1 MADNKKQEQE
11 HIKQE
16 SKNTKDSNHEDIL
29 REDNDFQEYE
39 LSSKAYDARL
49 MKRLLTYAVR
59 YWYFFVLAVFL
70 LFASTAADLARPY
83 LMGLTIDNF
92 IKVGDTAALNQ
103 MGIYFLILVIAAFLF
118 NLFQIYV
125 LSYTGQSIIYNLRQ
139 QLFSHLQKMPLSY
152 FDKNPIGRLVTRVT
166 NDTETLNDMYTNV
179 LVTLIKDF
187 VLLAGTIVI
196 MFRLNVRLSLVA
208 LAVMPVVIVLTIF
221 FRIRI
226 RKVYRNVRI
235 TLAKINSA
243 ISENISGMRIIQM
256 FHREKENFDKFN
268 ETGKEYKKAV
278 MKEVVT
284 FGLFRPVIEMLASFA
299 LALLIWFGGRDV
311 LQGTL
316 TFGVLYAFINYIS
329 MLFQP
334 INDLAE
340 KYNILQSSM
349 AASERVFL
357 ILDTP
362 VEEDD
367 GTRALDNTTLIG
379 EIEFKNVWFAY
390 NKSDWVLRD
399 VSFKVP
405 AGQTIAIVGA
415 TGAGKTSIISLM
427 SRMYEIQQGEILIDG
442 INIKELSKDELRR
455 YIGVVLQDVFLFSGK
470 LKDNIRLNEETISDD
485 KIKSVAQY
493 INADGFISKL
503 PYGYDTEVMERGST
517 FSSGQ
522 RQLLAFARAL
532 AFDPTILV
540 LDEATSNIDT
550 ETELL
555 IQDAL
560 GKLTKN
566 RTTIVIAHRL
576 STIQHADNI
585 IVLHKGKVRE
595 SGSHQELLAR
605 KGMYHSLYLL
615 QYQKQDT

>member
-1 MADNKKQEQE
+1 MADT
-11 HIKQE
+11 
-16 SKNTKDSNHEDIL
+16 SPDI
-29 REDNDFQEYE
+29 NDFQEEE
-39 LSSKAYDARL
+39 LSAKAYDARL
-49 MKRLLTYAVR
+49 MKRLLSYAAR
-59 YWYFFVLAVFL
+59 YWHLFALAIIL
-70 LFASTAADLARPY
+70 LFASTAADLIRPF
-83 LMGLTIDNF
+83 LMGLAIDDF
-92 IKVGDTAALNQ
+92 IKAGDISSLNRI
-103 MGIYFLILVIAAFLF
+103 GLYFLLLVIVGFLF

-125 LSYTGQSIIYNLRQ
+125 LSYAGQSIIFNLRQ
-139 QLFSHLQKMPLSY
+139 QLFSHLQRMPLSY

-187 VLLAGTIVI
+187 VLLAGTVVI
-196 MFRLNVRLSLVA
+196 MFQLNVALTLIT

-235 TLAKINSA
+235 SLAKINSA
-243 ISENISGMRIIQM
+243 ISENISGIRIIQM
-256 FHREKENFDKFN
+256 FHREKENFDMFDKIGN
-268 ETGKEYKKAV
+268 EYKKAV
-278 MKEVVT
+278 MSEVVT
-284 FGLFRPVIEMLASFA
+284 FGLFRPVIELLSSFA
-299 LALLIWFGGRDV
+299 LALLLWFGGGNV
-311 LQGTL
+311 LEGTL
-316 TFGVLYAFINYIS
+316 TFGILFAFVNYIS
-329 MLFQP
+329 MLFHP

-349 AASERVFL
+349 ASSERVFQ
-357 ILDTP
+357 ILDAP
-362 VEEDD
+362 GEEDRGAGRLKSTD
-367 GTRALDNTTLIG
+367 LKGD
-379 EIEFKNVWFAY
+379 IEFKNVWFAY
-390 NKSDWVLRD
+390 NGEDWVLRD

-405 AGQTIAIVGA
+405 AGKTVAIVGA

-427 SRMYEIQQGEILIDG
+427 SRLYEIQRGEIFIDG
-442 INIKELSKDELRR
+442 INIKELQKDELRR
-455 YIGVVLQDVFLFSGK
+455 SIGVVLQDVFLFSGR
-470 LKDNIRLNEETISDD
+470 LKDNIRLNEDSITDD
-485 KIKSVAQY
+485 KVKAAAQY
-493 INADGFISKL
+493 VNADSFISKL
-503 PYGYDTEVMERGST
+503 PKGYDTEVMERGST

-532 AFDPTILV
+532 AFDPAILV

-560 GKLTKN
+560 GKLTRG

-595 SGSHQELLAR
+595 SGNHQELLAKR
-605 KGMYHSLYLL
+605 GMYYSLYLL
-615 QYQKQDT
+615 QYQKQEPGEPAPTV

>member
-1 MADNKKQEQE
+1 MADT
-11 HIKQE
+11 
-16 SKNTKDSNHEDIL
+16 SPDI
-29 REDNDFQEYE
+29 NDFQEEE
-39 LSSKAYDARL
+39 LSAKAYDARL
-49 MKRLLTYAVR
+49 MKRLLSYAAR
-59 YWYFFVLAVFL
+59 YWHLFALAIIL
-70 LFASTAADLARPY
+70 LFASTAADLIRPF
-83 LMGLTIDNF
+83 LMGLAIDDF
-92 IKVGDTAALNQ
+92 IKAGDISSLNRI
-103 MGIYFLILVIAAFLF
+103 GLYFLLLVIVGFLF

-125 LSYTGQSIIYNLRQ
+125 LSYAGQSIIFNLRQ
-139 QLFSHLQKMPLSY
+139 QLFSHLQRMPLSY

-187 VLLAGTIVI
+187 VLLAGTVVI
-196 MFRLNVRLSLVA
+196 MFQLNVALTLIT

-235 TLAKINSA
+235 SLAKINSA
-243 ISENISGMRIIQM
+243 ISENISGIRIIQM
-256 FHREKENFDKFN
+256 FHREKENFDMFDKIGN
-268 ETGKEYKKAV
+268 EYKKAV
-278 MKEVVT
+278 MSEVVT
-284 FGLFRPVIEMLASFA
+284 FGLFRPVIELLSSFA
-299 LALLIWFGGRDV
+299 LALLLWFGGRNV
-311 LQGTL
+311 LEGTL
-316 TFGVLYAFINYIS
+316 TFGILFAFVNYIS
-329 MLFQP
+329 MLFHP

-349 AASERVFL
+349 ASSERVFQ
-357 ILDTP
+357 ILDAP
-362 VEEDD
+362 GEEDRGAGRLKSTD
-367 GTRALDNTTLIG
+367 LKGD
-379 EIEFKNVWFAY
+379 IEFKNVWFAY
-390 NKSDWVLRD
+390 NGEDWVLRD

-405 AGQTIAIVGA
+405 TGKTVAIVGA

-427 SRMYEIQQGEILIDG
+427 SRLYEIQRGEIFIDG
-442 INIKELSKDELRR
+442 INIKELQKDELRR
-455 YIGVVLQDVFLFSGK
+455 SIGVVLQDVFLFSGR
-470 LKDNIRLNEETISDD
+470 LKDNIRLNEDSITDD
-485 KIKSVAQY
+485 KVKAAAQY
-493 INADGFISKL
+493 VNADSFISKL
-503 PYGYDTEVMERGST
+503 PKGYDTEVMERGST

-532 AFDPTILV
+532 AFDPAILV

-560 GKLTKN
+560 GKLTRG

-595 SGSHQELLAR
+595 SGNHQELLAKR
-605 KGMYHSLYLL
+605 GMYYSLYLL
-615 QYQKQDT
+615 QYQKQEPGEPAPTV